1 MPTKR
6 EIQQDLDMFGIEYPG
21 SATKTELEALLADA
35 LTAAAGDITTEDDTA
50 PSGGAAVSFKDVT
63 GLCRQ
68 CGKPADHL
76 HQGV

>member
-1 MPTKR
+1 MATAKKPAAKKPTARTRKPVAKPKPKPVPVVTD
-6 EIQQDLDMFGIEYPG
+6 E
-21 SATKTELEALLADA
+21 K
-35 LTAAAGDITTEDDTA
+35 DTA
-50 PSGGAAVSFKDVT
+50 TSYADDAS